1 MRDLTSLNSLYEE
14 YQQGNLTKRDL
25 EGKMFTIILE
35 NIQDFRLFNGDEEE
49 STDYL
54 CWLYPR
60 LSRAVKN
67 YQANGAVFSTYI
79 GALIRYSLREYRSRR
94 LDHCITEYAAWTAQA
109 AEMEVRSLEAGY
121 PEIDGE
127 ETGGP
132 ARTIPLSLLKS
143 RQVLLL
149 ILKSYYFLSEDFID
163 RIAPYTGLGT
173 EKLRELIEK
182 LRIRRSRREEAFLL
196 ARERIATQFY
206 RCITWE
212 KRLKAVMPGSVYY
225 ETIQN
230 KLERARNRLA
240 RMRKRFA
247 SFKID
252 ATHQQIAE
260 LLGISPGTV
269 SSSLY
274 MLRSHWGMDKTGRP
288 VKKGRKKKGPAP
300 FPLPGGEDA
309 PAAGGDKAAPPGL
322 SCGEP
327 CSVTATGFTR
337 ETRPMS

>member
-1 MRDLTSLNSLYEE
+1 MQDLTSLNSLYEE
-14 YQQGNLTKRDL
+14 YQQGNLAKRDL
-25 EGKMFTIILE
+25 EGKMFKIILE
-35 NIQDFRLFNGDEEE
+35 NIQDFRFFNGNEEE
-49 STDYL
+49 SIDYL

-94 LDHCITEYAAWTAQA
+94 MDHYITEYAAWTARA
-109 AEMEVRSLEAGY
+109 ADMEAHSQEPSY
-121 PEIDGE
+121 PEIDRE
-127 ETGGP
+127 ETEGP
-132 ARTIPLSLLKS
+132 AQTTPLSLLKS

-173 EKLRELIEK
+173 EKLRGLIEK
-182 LRIRRSRREEAFLL
+182 LRIRRSQREEAFLL

-212 KRLKAVMPGSVYY
+212 KRLKAMLPGSAYY
-225 ETIQN
+225 GKIQN
-230 KLERARNRLA
+230 RLERARKRLV

-274 MLRSHWGMDKTGRP
+274 MLRSHWGIDKKGRP
-288 VKKGRKKKGPAP
+288 VKKGRKKKGLAP
-300 FPLPGGEDA
+300 FPLPGGEG
-309 PAAGGDKAAPPGL
+309 PPIAGGDKGAPGGL
-322 SCGEP
+322 SCGES
-327 CSVTATGFTR
+327 CSVTVTGFTR